1 MDAQAPWMLRPLGCS
16 GHACPSGRRV
26 RLTGRPHINRA
37 RGLAASAGRGLAPLR
52 FSAAVRDERS
62 SPPRGEGAPGACP
75 ANGEHGRTARR
86 RTIKP
91 GPVST
96 ARDGPEGTRSA
107 AQPALQPCRMVR
119 VSYRMYAAVA
129 DCMVPGPQ
137 SRRFLKPSCC
147 VRRAHG
153 REQGQT
159 RSRSPHV
166 SRQGPAPRRKTVI
179 LCGRPDRH
187 RVAHLQPHSSLC
199 RSARR

>member
-1 MDAQAPWMLRPLGCS
+1 MALADAPDHTHPHQSRLGAGGFSREGNGAAP
-16 GHACPSGRRV
+16 V
-26 RLTGRPHINRA
+26 
-37 RGLAASAGRGLAPLR
+37 R

-129 DCMVPGPQ
+129 DYSCV
-137 SRRFLKPSCC
+137 SRR
-147 VRRAHG
+147 RRLEA
-153 REQGQT
+153 T
-159 RSRSPHV
+159 
-166 SRQGPAPRRKTVI
+166 
-179 LCGRPDRH
+179 
-187 RVAHLQPHSSLC
+187 
-199 RSARR
+199 